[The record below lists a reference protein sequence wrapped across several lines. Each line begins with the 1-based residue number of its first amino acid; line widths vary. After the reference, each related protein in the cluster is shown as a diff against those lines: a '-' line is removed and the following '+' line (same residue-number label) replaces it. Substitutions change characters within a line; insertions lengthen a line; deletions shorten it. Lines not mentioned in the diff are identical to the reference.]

1 MYNALI
7 VDDESLVRKGLRM
20 IFPWDKYNI
29 NIIGEA
35 ASGENAMAILRTQSV
50 QLVIT
55 DITMPG
61 MSGLELLKH
70 VQAFD
75 PAIKVVM
82 LTCHQDFD
90 YIQESLRLGA
100 IDYIVKTQLEDHD
113 LDQILQRIVKRI
125 EIKPIEAAI
134 KPENWI
140 QFSQQNME
148 RWSRVLWVVDDRI
161 FDQLFQAAAAI
172 PADQIVDL
180 SRLIAAALESWQLS
194 FPIFTDWK
202 IEDGL
207 PTRSDQLLLWI
218 KELRGELQRWLRK
231 SQYSED
237 VIYAIVK
244 SLDMIHEN
252 PVQHISQ
259 TELSKKVNI
268 SKSYFSTSFKGILG
282 ISFTHYLQW
291 ISIRRAKVMIE
302 NTNHPIYWIAE
313 QCGFSDQRYFSKLFK
328 EQTGSLPSELRQNL
342 LNR

>member
-20 IFPWDKYNI
+20 IFPWEKYKI

-35 ASGENAMAILRTQSV
+35 ASGESALAFLRTQSV

-75 PAIKVVM
+75 STIKVVM

-100 IDYIVKTQLEDHD
+100 IDYIVKTQLEDHN
-113 LDQILQRIVKRI
+113 LDEILQRIVKHI
-125 EIKPIEAAI
+125 EIKPIAGVVKTA
-134 KPENWI
+134 NMT
-140 QFSQQNME
+140 QLNQQIIE
-148 RWSRVLWVVDDRI
+148 RWSQVIWVVDDRI
-161 FDQLFQAAAAI
+161 YEELIHDSVAI
-172 PADQIVDL
+172 STDHIVDW
-180 SRLIAAALESWQLS
+180 SSIVASSFESWQLS
-194 FPIFTDWK
+194 FPVFTDWK
-202 IEDGL
+202 TDGGL
-207 PTRSDQLLLWI
+207 PTRLDQLLIWV
-218 KELRGELQRWLRK
+218 KELRIELQRWLRK

-244 SLDMIHEN
+244 SIDMIHEN
-252 PVQHISQ
+252 PAAHISQ

-268 SKSYFSTSFKGILG
+268 SKSYFSTSFKEILG
-282 ISFTHYLQW
+282 ISFTHYLQRVA
-291 ISIRRAKVMIE
+291 IERAKAMIE

-328 EQTGSLPSELRQNL
+328 EQTGILPSELRQNL
-342 LNR
+342 HNR

>member
-20 IFPWDKYNI
+20 MFPWEKYNI
-29 NIIGEA
+29 HIVGEA
-35 ASGENAMAILRTQSV
+35 ASGENALAFLRTQSV

-61 MSGLELLKH
+61 MSGLELLKQ
-70 VQAFD
+70 VQMFD

-113 LDQILQRIVKRI
+113 LDEILQRIVKHI
-125 EIKPIEAAI
+125 EIKPLQPVN
-134 KPENWI
+134 KTENWA
-140 QFSQQNME
+140 QLGQQLKE
-148 RWSRVLWVVDDRI
+148 RWSQVLWVVDDRVYE
-161 FDQLFQAAAAI
+161 DLLQAAVAF
-172 PADQIVDL
+172 PADQAVDL
-180 SRLIAAALESWQLS
+180 SWFAAAFERWKLS

-202 IEDGL
+202 VEAEL
-207 PTRSDQLLLWI
+207 PANPAQLMYWV
-218 KELRGELQRWLRK
+218 KELRGDLQRWLRK

-252 PVQHISQ
+252 PDISQ
-259 TELSKKVNI
+259 TELSKKVNV
-268 SKSYFSTSFKGILG
+268 SKSYFSTSFKGIMG
-282 ISFTHYLQW
+282 ISFTHYIQC
-291 ISIRRAKVMIE
+291 ISIGRAKEMIQ

-328 EQTGSLPSELRQNL
+328 EQTGILPSELRQNL
-342 LNR
+342 HNR